1 MVPVPVLTLSF
12 YRYDFKSICM
22 ALPGDELTVKLR
34 RISMRDGNTIY
45 IVVNIETFN
54 TRGEKGNNLNPG
66 RHVISVFLKC

>member
-1 MVPVPVLTLSF
+1 
-12 YRYDFKSICM
+12 M